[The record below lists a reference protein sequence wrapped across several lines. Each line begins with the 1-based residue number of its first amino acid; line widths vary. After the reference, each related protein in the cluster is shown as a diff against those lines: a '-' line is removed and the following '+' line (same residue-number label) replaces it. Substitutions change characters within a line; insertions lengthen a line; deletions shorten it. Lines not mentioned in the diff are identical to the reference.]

1 MVNILRRAASKRE
14 NSLLIRHLQRQSQMS
29 RISRQLRKTSRRVRF
44 SYKRRLPGPQ
54 KSATEK
60 RGLEKARKRRRE
72 MARLPVQQVWA
83 SNLWEELPLIV
94 RALDTARYAVLDTE
108 FPGFLHFTPAHATP
122 RELYRDV
129 RRNVDSLKIL
139 QVGFSVF
146 CHDGWRRNWQVNFND
161 FDLSSPSDLRWEPSV
176 ALLQTNGMNFE
187 KSRRDGVP
195 AAVFFGELRRRLD
208 WTGRGAESK
217 PLWVTF
223 HGLYDAAYLVSLL
236 TWAPLPE
243 SLGEFARLAGRFLGR
258 IVDLKTVA
266 ESCGEASAGLIRTCK
281 NLEVTTSGEVTRHQ
295 AGPQSTLTGRLFTR
309 MMVRVLRERMEEFVG
324 LLHGIEA
331 VRIVPPPPPPS
342 RFFRGPLSGSRV
354 NAPPFGGF
362 QLVKAFPF
370 PPNRKPGVMVE
381 LPDGARKEQER
392 RNGDPEFFFVGS
404 IGIRYS
410 RNR

>member
-1 MVNILRRAASKRE
+1 
-14 NSLLIRHLQRQSQMS
+14 
-29 RISRQLRKTSRRVRF
+29 
-44 SYKRRLPGPQ
+44 
-54 KSATEK
+54 
-60 RGLEKARKRRRE
+60 
-72 MARLPVQQVWA
+72 MARLLVQQVWA

-129 RRNVDSLKIL
+129 DSLKIL

-146 CHDGWRRNWQVNFND
+146 CHDGWWRNWQVNFKD

-217 PLWVTF
+217 PMWVTF

-281 NLEVTTSGEVTRHQ
+281 NLKVTTAGEVTRHQ

-309 MMVRVLRERMEEFVG
+309 MMVRVLRERMEE
-324 LLHGIEA
+324 
-331 VRIVPPPPPPS
+331 
-342 RFFRGPLSGSRV
+342 RGRG
-354 NAPPFGGF
+354 
-362 QLVKAFPF
+362 
-370 PPNRKPGVMVE
+370 
-381 LPDGARKEQER
+381 ER
-392 RNGDPEFFFVGS
+392 RGREGGEGGREREGGRDRRARQVGE
-404 IGIRYS
+404 GREGG
-410 RNR
+410 RVRRGREGGRDRWGREGGRKGEGGRAREGGEGGRVREAGEGGGGERER